1 MKIKSYLAIVA
12 CAAVSMSFTSCDKDE
27 EGARTALEPTPI
39 VLPEGTRA
47 ITESG
52 NDFSFRLFREIAS
65 STDDNTAISPLN
77 VMNTLAMLANGDN
90 GECRDEI
97 LRVLGRGTG
106 ESELRGLTAYCNA
119 LLTQLPE
126 ADRTTELRF
135 ANSFWYSPGITLNGA
150 FTDILSEQ
158 FSADLINKSVG
169 GTEGM
174 GLVNEWVRSKTRGLI
189 DELLTKPLGEGA
201 GSALL
206 DAVYFKGMWKDKF
219 DKSLTSDAIFHN
231 ADGSETEARFMFREG
246 EYLYTALDNMRAIRL
261 PYGNG
266 NFRMTVILPEGENS
280 IEDLVSTLGAETLAD
295 LDREANL
302 AEVKL
307 YLPKFECGYNKNV
320 QEYLKNL
327 GAVRLFFAPG
337 LNSVCPPIIEPFVAG
352 LFRHAVTVRVDE
364 EGSEAAAAS
373 LVPDLLISPGPA
385 YDVGEMRVDR
395 PFIFIIS
402 ETTTGAILFIGQIT
416 HL

>member
-12 CAAVSMSFTSCDKDE
+12 CAAVSLSFTSCDKDE

-90 GECRDEI
+90 GESRDEI

-135 ANSFWYSPGITLNGA
+135 ANSFWYSPGIILNGA

-189 DELLTKPLGEGA
+189 DELLTKPLNENTR
-201 GSALL
+201 SALL

-231 ADGSETEARFMFREG
+231 SDGSETEARFMFREG

-295 LDREANL
+295 LDREAHFVK
-302 AEVKL
+302 AKL
-307 YLPKFECGYNKNV
+307 YLPKFECGYNEDV
-320 QEYLKNL
+320 QDYLKNL
-327 GAVRLFFAPG
+327 GVGRLFDSG
-337 LNSVCPPIIEPFVAG
+337 LNSVYPPVIEPFVAG

-364 EGSEAAAAS
+364 EGSEAAAAT
-373 LVPDLLISPGPA
+373 LVPDAIIGVVYP
-385 YDVGEMRVDR
+385 VGEMRVDR
-395 PFIFIIS
+395 PFIFMIS